1 MPSAVTR
8 RTIKP
13 RCWPPAKTKTGTH
26 HFLTY
31 DGAAAPRVFLWGDEM
46 WSTPGAA
53 GWAQLLSLWIER
65 KEQRAIS
72 SGSPRKKS
80 SGARSSET
88 TPFDPTK
95 PHAHTGGLP
104 VVN

>member
-1 MPSAVTR
+1 MIAYGASLGLSEAECVKFYEFNNAR
-8 RTIKP
+8 LWKLP
-13 RCWPPAKTKTGTH
+13 R
-26 HFLTY
+26 
-31 DGAAAPRVFLWGDEM
+31 GAR
-46 WSTPGAA
+46 
-53 GWAQLLSLWIER
+53 GWASLLAVWR
-65 KEQRAIS
+65 DRAAEFAPA

-80 SGARSSET
+80 SGARSSDP

>member
-1 MPSAVTR
+1 MPSAATR

-53 GWAQLLSLWIER
+53 GWGIKPAAAARHLAGAALP
-65 KEQRAIS
+65 RA
-72 SGSPRKKS
+72 
-80 SGARSSET
+80 A
-88 TPFDPTK
+88 
-95 PHAHTGGLP
+95 PHHAAGG
-104 VVN
+104 